1 MASDRGVVGDDGGW
15 IVVGRVL
22 IETLVRSVVVEM
34 VRVAVEDRAGVS
46 LVVDQQSVG
55 AFVADAANKPFG
67 VAVCRGRPGRDLDDV
82 EPSEVKTASKAS
94 VNLESRSRIR
104 KRNEV
109 IRSPRSIRRF
119 RVAWVVQVAVG

>member
-1 MASDRGVVGDDGGW
+1 VLCASDRGVVGDDGGW

-67 VAVCRGRPGRDLDDV
+67 VAVCRGRRPGR
-82 EPSEVKTASKAS
+82 SWTTRS
-94 VNLESRSRIR
+94 VSGR
-104 KRNEV
+104 
-109 IRSPRSIRRF
+109 
-119 RVAWVVQVAVG
+119 

>member
-67 VAVCRGRPGRDLDDV
+67 CTDPKSRFRSVICCFV
-82 EPSEVKTASKAS
+82 EGQAARWYSLITPPSM
-94 VNLESRSRIR
+94 RWHRIR
-104 KRNEV
+104 PSLGRAA
-109 IRSPRSIRRF
+109 SWCSSLG
-119 RVAWVVQVAVG
+119 AH

>member
-46 LVVDQQSVG
+46 LVVDQ
-55 AFVADAANKPFG
+55 
-67 VAVCRGRPGRDLDDV
+67 
-82 EPSEVKTASKAS
+82 
-94 VNLESRSRIR
+94 
-104 KRNEV
+104 
-109 IRSPRSIRRF
+109 
-119 RVAWVVQVAVG
+119 